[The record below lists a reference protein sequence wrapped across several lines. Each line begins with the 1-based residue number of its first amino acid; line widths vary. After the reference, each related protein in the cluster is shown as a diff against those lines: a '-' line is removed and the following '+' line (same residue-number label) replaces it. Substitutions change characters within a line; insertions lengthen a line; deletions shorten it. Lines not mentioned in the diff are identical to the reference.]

1 MSANLFT
8 VTIPVKPY
16 IKQYLINNLGH
27 PVDIARSDQF
37 ASTFFNLLSK
47 ENCIHQKTAG
57 KVLVIIKVSKDVFHR
72 YGFNLTNA
80 RLKEFHSELE
90 RCIKFEMR
98 NFIGLKTILG
108 YSVAEAIRQFQEKKN
123 YPEDIWSYEAIK
135 KDIDRNTTIKRCNDV
150 DDFLELM
157 DREIKQ
163 RISDSMEELNKTEC
177 REVETK

>member
-1 MSANLFT
+1 
-8 VTIPVKPY
+8 
-16 IKQYLINNLGH
+16 
-27 PVDIARSDQF
+27 
-37 ASTFFNLLSK
+37 
-47 ENCIHQKTAG
+47 
-57 KVLVIIKVSKDVFHR
+57 
-72 YGFNLTNA
+72 
-80 RLKEFHSELE
+80 
-90 RCIKFEMR
+90 MR

-177 REVETK
+177 REVGTK